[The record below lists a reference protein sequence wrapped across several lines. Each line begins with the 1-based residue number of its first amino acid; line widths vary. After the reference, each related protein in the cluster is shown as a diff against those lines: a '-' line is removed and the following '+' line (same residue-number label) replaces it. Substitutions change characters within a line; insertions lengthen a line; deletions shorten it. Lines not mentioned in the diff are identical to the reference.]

1 LNRQRQR
8 RIVAPN
14 LNERISESV
23 WKESRQQSCSMLNYL
38 VCHPG
43 NKTIDGLRNV
53 AINVLGHSGYG
64 QTQPWS
70 TKSHVNTKASDKEDM
85 TYFKAISL
93 VTIMLIEAA
102 FLPPILMKLPFMPAS
117 LRLLGHAMENLPRY
131 TNALLNRE
139 REAKIENG
147 QTRTNLLSMMVQ
159 LSDQEKS
166 GGKTGLSL
174 TEAEI
179 SGNLFLFSA
188 AGFDTTANTMAYA
201 VTLLAAHPEW
211 QDWIKEELLGLDEN
225 VENWKYE
232 DTFPKCK
239 RVLAVMVRSRHL
251 RWLKGKANHD
261 GSLKPFA
268 SSPPCCIR
276 FVQSTHPKLLPT
288 LKAHTFSTSP

>member
-1 LNRQRQR
+1 MAMIGKYSNTNAFVLECLLQKTLSDRRYSNRQRQR

-23 WKESRQQSCSMLNYL
+23 WKESRQQSCSMLKYL
-38 VCHPG
+38 IRHPG

-70 TKSHVNTKASDKEDM
+70 AKSHADTKNSDKEDM
-85 TYFKAISL
+85 SYFKAISL

-102 FLPPILMKLPFMPAS
+102 LLPPKLMKLPFMPAS

-131 TNALLNRE
+131 TNDLLNRE
-139 REAKIENG
+139 RETKVENG
-147 QTRTNLLSMMVQ
+147 QARTNLLSMLVQ

-188 AGFDTTANTMAYA
+188 AGFDTTANTMGYA

-211 QDWIKEELLGLDEN
+211 QDWIKEELQDLDED
-225 VENWKYE
+225 VENWIYE

-239 RVLAVMVRSRHL
+239 RVLAVMVPSRH
-251 RWLKGKANHD
+251 WK
-261 GSLKPFA
+261 
-268 SSPPCCIR
+268 
-276 FVQSTHPKLLPT
+276 
-288 LKAHTFSTSP
+288 